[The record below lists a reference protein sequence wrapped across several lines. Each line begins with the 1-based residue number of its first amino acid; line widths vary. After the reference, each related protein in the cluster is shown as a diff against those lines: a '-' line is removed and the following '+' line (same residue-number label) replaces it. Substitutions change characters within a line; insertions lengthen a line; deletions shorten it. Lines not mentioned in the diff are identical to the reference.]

1 MSDIIVPE
9 VGESITEGI
18 LAEWKIESGAVVDVD
33 DPLFVLET
41 DKITLDVPSE
51 QAGRVAIKIEAGET
65 VKIGQVVGSIDTS
78 VAPPPSDEGEAD
90 EGPPKEIPAGL
101 PQAAAKIEAA
111 SGLAPSVRRLVVE
124 HGLDARKIAGT
135 GKGGRITKADV
146 LGHLAERPKDG
157 AEKPLPATAPPEK
170 DTQDDGR
177 QTRVP
182 MSMIRQRIAERM
194 VIAQQSAAILTT
206 FNELDMSRVIE
217 LRRRHQESFVAKQ
230 GIKLGFMSFFV
241 KAVVEALKAV
251 PEVNAQIDGT
261 EIVYNNFYDIGV
273 AVSTEKGLV
282 VPVVRGADKLSF
294 AGIEQAI
301 ADLAQ
306 KARDRKLSL
315 DDISGG
321 TFTISNGGIYG
332 NMMSTP
338 ILNPPQ
344 SGVLGMHAIKKRPVV
359 VDDAIEIR
367 PMMFVAL
374 SYDHRLIDGKEA
386 VTFLKKVIECIEDPE
401 RTLMEF

>member
-1 MSDIIVPE
+1 MADIIVPE

-18 LAEWKIESGAVVDVD
+18 LAEWKVESGAVVHVD

-51 QAGRVAIKIEAGET
+51 HEGRVEIKTDAGET
-65 VKIGQVVGSIDTS
+65 VQMGQIVGSIDTT
-78 VAPPPSDEGEAD
+78 VEPAAEKEEIN
-90 EGPPKEIPAGL
+90 EGPPKEIPAGML
-101 PQAAAKIEAA
+101 QVKAKIEAA
-111 SGLAPSVRRLVVE
+111 TGLAPSVRRLVDE
-124 HGLDARKIAGT
+124 HGIDARKIAGT
-135 GKGGRITKADV
+135 GKGGRIIKADV
-146 LGHLAERPKDG
+146 LGHIAERK
-157 AEKPLPATAPPEK
+157 TAKISTEEG
-170 DTQDDGR
+170 TR
-177 QTRVP
+177 TRVP

-206 FNELDMSRVIE
+206 FNEVDMTRVME
-217 LRRRHQESFVAKQ
+217 LRARHQEPFVAKH

-241 KAVVEALKAV
+241 KAVVEALRTV

-282 VPVVRGADKLSF
+282 VPVVRGADMLSF
-294 AGIEQAI
+294 AGIEQTI
-301 ADLAQ
+301 ADLAR

-315 DDISGG
+315 DDITGG

-338 ILNPPQ
+338 ILNTPQ
-344 SGVLGMHAIKKRPVV
+344 SGVLGMHAIKKRAVV
-359 VDDAIEIR
+359 VDDAIQIR
-367 PMMFVAL
+367 PMMYVAL
-374 SYDHRLIDGKEA
+374 SYDHRLVDGKEA
-386 VTFLKKVIECIEDPE
+386 VTFLKKVVECIEDPE
-401 RTLMEF
+401 SNLMEF